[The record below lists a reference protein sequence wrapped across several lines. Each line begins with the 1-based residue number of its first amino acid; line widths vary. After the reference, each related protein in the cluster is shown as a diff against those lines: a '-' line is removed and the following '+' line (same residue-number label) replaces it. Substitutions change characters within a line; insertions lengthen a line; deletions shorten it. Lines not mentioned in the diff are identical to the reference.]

1 MPPPDAPGQP
11 IPAYTPASPAAPGVP
26 IPTPLNTLE
35 ITGITAPA
43 GLVGTLRLRR
53 NGTFNSRPVYG
64 GETASSPLVTYISI
78 PLGLTGWLIAIG
90 DDIMTT
96 TVIPF
101 VSSGEEA
108 TPDLVPSWT
117 PAEGSTG
124 TPALVLKDVTESVPA
139 PDITPVDPGTP
150 V

>member
-11 IPAYTPASPAAPGVP
+11 IPAYTPATPAAPGVP

-43 GLVGTLRLRR
+43 GLVGTLLPKR
-53 NGTFNSRPVYG
+53 NGTLNSRPVYG
-64 GETASSPLVTYISI
+64 GQTATSPVVAYSLSR
-78 PLGLTGWLIAIG
+78 WRIG
-90 DDIMTT
+90 IGVPDLFTT
-96 TVIPF
+96 HFSAESV
-101 VSSGEEA
+101 EA
-108 TPDLVPSWT
+108 TPDLVSSWE
-117 PAEGSTG
+117 AVEGSTG